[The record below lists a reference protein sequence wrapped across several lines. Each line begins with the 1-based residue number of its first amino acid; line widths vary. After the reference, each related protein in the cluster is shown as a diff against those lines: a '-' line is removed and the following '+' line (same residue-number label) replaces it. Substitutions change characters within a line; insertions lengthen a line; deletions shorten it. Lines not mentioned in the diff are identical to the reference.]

1 MKKLRI
7 SFTVLLLALANTTFA
22 ATPTKNLVLV
32 SEGEHSDY
40 EDYKIFVDKSSIK
53 KVKSNTVLFNIVTSG
68 LSLDESTTYEEP
80 IVSEQAPDLQNQDA
94 LQVVITS
101 EMKCKSKE
109 IRPLKYT
116 QIDHSTGKVK
126 EKTPTEDIS
135 DEGLGT
141 NNEILN
147 NIHNIVC

>member
-1 MKKLRI
+1 MKKLRK
-7 SFTVLLLALANTTFA
+7 SFTVLLLALASTTFA

-32 SEGEHSDY
+32 SEGSNSDY

-53 KVKSNTVLFNIVTSG
+53 KVKSDTILFNIVTSG
-68 LSLDESTTYEEP
+68 LSLDESITYEEP
-80 IVSEQAPDLQNQDA
+80 IVSEQTPDLQNQDG
-94 LQVVITS
+94 LQVVIVS

-109 IRPLKYT
+109 LRPLKYT
-116 QIDHSTGKVK
+116 QMDYSTGKVK
-126 EKTPTEDIS
+126 EKTPTQTGS
-135 DEGLGT
+135 NEGLGT